1 MGISLN
7 NVGTNPNSYCSK
19 NMESSA
25 TTNEKRL
32 TELGQNM
39 VDIQTITR
47 DFGVNSGVL

>member
-1 MGISLN
+1 MLGPILI
-7 NVGTNPNSYCSK
+7 VTVAKTWKVQQQYI
-19 NMESSA
+19 
-25 TTNEKRL
+25 RL